1 MQAAAL
7 SPSSAT
13 ADAAPAVL
21 NSQSDIGFT
30 ATTTFANPGN
40 PKQLEFPVS
49 RTLQDTLARYHSTRA
64 QSRAATGI
72 SSSQPAMAAAQNAA
86 VAGSPSDS
94 QTQFSRG
101 DVSGDRF
108 QPAVDFNPDG
118 SSSECSTAAVA
129 EAATD
134 ESGAGN
140 ERVSDAVLRDRTSTA
155 SPSAP
160 ASPEGK
166 LCKQNNS
173 VKLY

>member
-13 ADAAPAVL
+13 ADAAPPVL
-21 NSQSDIGFT
+21 NSQTDIDFT
-30 ATTTFANPGN
+30 ATATFANLGN

-72 SSSQPAMAAAQNAA
+72 SSSQPVMAAAQNAA

-101 DVSGDRF
+101 DVSGDHF
-108 QPAVDFNPDG
+108 QPAVDFNPEG
-118 SSSECSTAAVA
+118 SSSECSTA

-134 ESGAGN
+134 ESGGGN

-155 SPSAP
+155 
-160 ASPEGK
+160 
-166 LCKQNNS
+166 LYKQNNS